1 MTEVFISRGGQPGG
15 SEAAISRVRRAR
27 AKTSARKHWW
37 QDRTPEHAH
46 KNNFGLGEGNIQRTL
61 EKTVVWF
68 LTSANL

>member
-37 QDRTPEHAH
+37 QDRTPGARAQ
-46 KNNFGLGEGNIQRTL
+46 NFGLGEGNIQRTPA
-61 EKTVVWF
+61 KAVVWF